1 MTFVFVV
8 PANVLLKIERIKQFL
23 SEKLLNGLPV
33 ENGMFST
40 ELNKGDMP

>member
-8 PANVLLKIERIKQFL
+8 SANVLLKIERIQQFP

-40 ELNKGDMP
+40 EVNQGDKP